1 MLFPSISLIRVFV
14 LFKGI
19 KEQETWGKFGCVEFE
34 VTVGLQVE
42 TIGSWLCGSRA
53 QKRSLGY
60 RQSLGV
66 LHGRW
71 WSEALKV
78 GEVTKRESIERL

>member
-1 MLFPSISLIRVFV
+1 M
-14 LFKGI
+14 
-19 KEQETWGKFGCVEFE
+19 
-34 VTVGLQVE
+34 GLQVE

-71 WSEALKV
+71 WSEALEV